1 MARNESRRV
10 GLRFVEADRKAFAAL
25 ETMGGYEPPNAV
37 YSVTAVRELRDAL
50 DAARVVEAQAAAAAA
65 AARDTAAAKE
75 WEFHNAMLGVKA
87 QVVAL
92 FGRDSNEV
100 QALGLKK
107 SSEIRAGRRAKGVTR
122 PQE

>member
-1 MARNESRRV
+1 MARNESARV
-10 GLRFVEADRKAFAAL
+10 RPLVVQADKRAFAAL
-25 ETMGGYEPPNAV
+25 EVMSGYEPPNV
-37 YSVTAVRELRDAL
+37 NFSVEAVRGLRDAL
-50 DAARVVEAQAAAAAA
+50 EAARAAEARAAAAAA

-107 SSEIRAGRRAKGVTR
+107 SSEFRSGRRAKADTR
-122 PQE
+122 AQG